1 MREPDEMG
9 WYAELGTD
17 GEPRAVHG
25 VKKLMPDDALEITEA
40 QAREISAAL
49 RARAPQIT
57 SEAARETG
65 SVDLQPL
72 QDQITRIAQVVSG
85 HAVSLDQHQEKIE
98 AVSLAAATFMEGQKN
113 LAGGG
118 E

>member
-1 MREPDEMG
+1 MREPEEMG
-9 WYAELGTD
+9 WYAELGSD

-49 RARAPQIT
+49 RARAPRIT
-57 SEAARETG
+57 SEATRETV

-72 QDQITRIAQVVSG
+72 QAQIDAIARSV
-85 HAVSLDQHQEKIE
+85 
-98 AVSLAAATFMEGQKN
+98 ATFMEGQKN

>member
-9 WYAELGTD
+9 WYAELGAD

-49 RARAPQIT
+49 RARAPRIT
-57 SEAARETG
+57 SEATRETV

-72 QDQITRIAQVVSG
+72 QAQIDAIARSV
-85 HAVSLDQHQEKIE
+85 
-98 AVSLAAATFMEGQKN
+98 ATFMEGQKN

>member
-25 VKKLMPDDALEITEA
+25 VKKRMPENALEITEP

-49 RARAPQIT
+49 RARAPQINQ
-57 SEAARETG
+57 EAARETV

-72 QDQITRIAQVVSG
+72 QAQIDAIARSV
-85 HAVSLDQHQEKIE
+85 
-98 AVSLAAATFMEGQKN
+98 ATFMEGQKN